1 MKLPY
6 HISLVL
12 TVVTVVGKSGTIQE
26 QAHYSKRVQAFSGIG
41 IVIMWNSIA
50 ASKSVQ
56 ANEN

>member
-1 MKLPY
+1 M
-6 HISLVL
+6 VL